1 MRSDEGR
8 LIKGG
13 GAEGIGL
20 VGVGGWQGLG
30 GLGLVLLAGWRRGG
44 LPGAGSLS
52 EGVVAGGCGCGGS
65 FSGAAR
71 FLLGEL
77 QSGLRV
83 GQFLRLGFR
92 ALAVG
97 VGAVHE
103 MTEQQTEQQLH
114 SGGDENELQPREGA
128 VVAEHVQK
136 HAGSGGDQ

>member
-8 LIKGG
+8 LIKCG

-44 LPGAGSLS
+44 LPGAGGLS
-52 EGVVAGGCGCGGS
+52 EGVVAGGCGCGSS

-77 QSGLRV
+77 QSGLGV
-83 GQFLRLGFR
+83 GQLLGLGLGT
-92 ALAVG
+92 LAVG
-97 VGAVHE
+97 IGAEHE
-103 MTEQQTEQQLH
+103 MAQQQAEQDLH
-114 SGGDENELQPREGA
+114 SGGDEDELHLGQCA